1 MTKTI
6 STEQTPAN
14 IAIVLAT
21 LADMPGRLAALSVG
35 LSDEQLRQP
44 LGSGERS
51 ATENLAHLLH
61 CEWRSAEA
69 IYSALLLDQPMQ
81 AGIHAER
88 QLGALVRLDLQL
100 FAALLDTFKLRRAVL
115 LRVLNA
121 LNDKQWSRTIR
132 QAKKARQESVYWQ
145 ARGQALHEL
154 EHVTAVEAALARLFK
169 ATRAS
174 SPAAV
179 VQRQLDA
186 YNAKDIDA
194 FMACWAADARYYQH
208 PDTLL
213 ASGHAEIRARHIAR
227 FQEPNLH
234 GALVKRMVV
243 GNTVIDQE
251 LVTRTFPEG
260 PGQIEVIAMYDV
272 QSGVIASA
280 RFVLGPRLP

>member
-1 MTKTI
+1 MKKPI

-14 IAIVLAT
+14 IAIVLDT
-21 LADMPGRLAALSVG
+21 LAGTPGRLVALSAG
-35 LSDEQLRQP
+35 RTDEQLRQP
-44 LGSGERS
+44 LGAGERS
-51 ATENLAHLLH
+51 ATESLAHLMH
-61 CEWRSAEA
+61 CEWRTAEA
-69 IYSALLLDQPMQ
+69 IYSALLVDEPMQ
-81 AGIHAER
+81 LDLHAER
-88 QLGALVRLDLQL
+88 QLGALVRLDLQA
-100 FAALLDTFKLRRAVL
+100 FGALLDTFKLRRAVM

-121 LNDKQWSRTIR
+121 LNDKQWSRAIR
-132 QAKKARQESVYWQ
+132 QAKKVRQESVYWQ

-154 EHVTAVEAALARLFK
+154 EHVTALETALTRIFK
-169 ATRAS
+169 TTLDA

-194 FMACWAADARYYQH
+194 FMACWAVDARYYQY

-234 GALVKRMVV
+234 GALIKRMVV
-243 GNTVIDQE
+243 DNTVVDQE
-251 LVTRTFPEG
+251 RVTRTFPEG
-260 PGQIEVIAMYDV
+260 PGHINVIAMYDV
-272 QSGVIASA
+272 QKGRIASA